1 MSKNIEYVQSEVV
14 GSEIVETA
22 TDSSKLGD
30 LITEAWATQYARS
43 TGLPV
48 AQPAV
53 QVETEVVEL
62 KALLLALLR
71 AVWKTPTRL
80 FGGST
85 LGAAVNNG
93 LGWLRSRLIG
103 DTTYGIPAYPNAS
116 VEEAKAVLRR
126 RDMSSGV
133 LFGDTPLPDGMS
145 LVNFLCGYRSQVTEL
160 KDDNEWIMSSTFPWS
175 YFPNLTKVQMGCT
188 KTTVGI
194 NPPSTTTDLVFP
206 NLVDVDYGIIA
217 QCVASGRVEFP
228 VLKHI
233 RAVYANNYTIKLTGC
248 QKLSM
253 PKLNNVEGVGN
264 CVFCAGS
271 MEEIDWPVFVGIG
284 PMTGTGGWSTLI
296 GEVPNLKV
304 LRFGK
309 LIYTLG
315 QHNAPTSSVLSLGS
329 ATKLIHFEI
338 GQGTAINLLIN
349 TWSPTMALRTDT
361 DAEDYVDLR
370 EDTSL
375 TNNLQQFLANFRKFI
390 ILRLADR
397 SASSALTLTLS
408 SAVYNAVTGADSAPA
423 STLTLAD
430 LGITSDDLTAKET
443 AAGITTATVYAT
455 WLDTYRTAIKWN
467 IAN

>member
-30 LITEAWATQYARS
+30 LITEAWAQQYART
-43 TGLPV
+43 TGLKVVP
-48 AQPAV
+48 QPAV

-85 LGAAVNNG
+85 LGAAVTSFF
-93 LGWLRSRLIG
+93 GWDRTRLLG

-116 VEEAKAVLRR
+116 VEEAKTVLRR

-133 LFGDTPLPDGMS
+133 LFGDTHLPDGMS

-160 KDDNEWIMSSTFPWS
+160 KDDNNGWKLTAVLNIKSTFSNCVKLELGCSTVQVPFDYNGGRCLTGNVEYHMTHLTKLLPETSNVGYGQGLFDGASITHDIYCPVLEEIPGTGSRFCLIHTFNGTHTTPYAVYLPKLKRCGTNTGLFASYNGGSSTGVWKLVVGKIETNNFQPHFTPPG
-175 YFPNLTKVQMGCT
+175 YGTYTNTPN
-188 KTTVGI
+188 
-194 NPPSTTTDLVFP
+194 
-206 NLVDVDYGIIA
+206 
-217 QCVASGRVEFP
+217 
-228 VLKHI
+228 
-233 RAVYANNYTIKLTGC
+233 
-248 QKLSM
+248 
-253 PKLNNVEGVGN
+253 
-264 CVFCAGS
+264 
-271 MEEIDWPVFVGIG
+271 
-284 PMTGTGGWSTLI
+284 
-296 GEVPNLKV
+296 
-304 LRFGK
+304 
-309 LIYTLG
+309 
-315 QHNAPTSSVLSLGS
+315 
-329 ATKLIHFEI
+329 LIHFEL
-338 GQGTAINLLIN
+338 GDGVAVNLN
-349 TWSPTMALRTDT
+349 FSRWSPTIALMSDPT
-361 DAEDYVDLR
+361 AEGYVDLR

-408 SAVYNAVTGADSAPA
+408 SAVYNAVTGANSAPA

-443 AAGITTATVYAT
+443 AAGITTATIYAT